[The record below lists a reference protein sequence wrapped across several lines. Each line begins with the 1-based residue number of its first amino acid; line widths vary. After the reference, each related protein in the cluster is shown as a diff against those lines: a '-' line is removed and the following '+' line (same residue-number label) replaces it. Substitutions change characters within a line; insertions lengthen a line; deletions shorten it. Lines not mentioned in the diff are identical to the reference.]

1 VRGRRRE
8 ERPEPAGNAVC
19 RAAFIERRARCKET
33 GMATA
38 QCMDFHQ
45 FNETYLHELRAQDV
59 TTEAHFVAY
68 FSKILHNKLRRRLMC
83 PEHIKDVQQET
94 LLRAWAAVRA
104 EGGIR
109 QPERFGAFV
118 SSVCNNILRESY
130 RSRART
136 KPLDDLQRDP
146 TDQSLTPDGM
156 LLAEETKM
164 QVRRVLAKL
173 PTKDQKILR
182 AVFFEQR
189 DKNEVCME
197 LGVSREYLRVLLH
210 RAKQQFVAEYKQ
222 MDAAPKRKA
231 MLIRMQPKAIRHAH
245 RARSADSTT
254 LRHCC

>member
-1 VRGRRRE
+1 MG
-8 ERPEPAGNAVC
+8 
-19 RAAFIERRARCKET
+19 
-33 GMATA
+33 TA
-38 QCMDFHQ
+38 QCLDFHQ
-45 FNETYLHELRAQDV
+45 FSESYIHELRAQDT

-68 FSKILHNKLRRRLMC
+68 FSRLLQNKLRRRLAC

-136 KPLDDLQRDP
+136 RALEDLQIDP
-146 TDQSLTPDGM
+146 ADQSMSPDGM
-156 LLAEETKM
+156 VLAAETKK
-164 QVRRVLAKL
+164 QVQEVLARLCVKDRKL
-173 PTKDQKILR
+173 LQ

-189 DKNEVCME
+189 DKDEVCRE

-210 RAKQQFVAEYKQ
+210 RAKQQFVTHYTHMSASPRRNVAIIRQ
-222 MDAAPKRKA
+222 SRKA
-231 MLIRMQPKAIRHAH
+231 
-245 RARSADSTT
+245 
-254 LRHCC
+254 

>member
-1 VRGRRRE
+1 
-8 ERPEPAGNAVC
+8 
-19 RAAFIERRARCKET
+19 
-33 GMATA
+33 MATA
-38 QCMDFHQ
+38 QCLDFHQ

-68 FSKILHNKLRRRLMC
+68 FSKILNNKLRRRLMC

-130 RSRART
+130 RSKSRM
-136 KPLDDLQRDP
+136 KPLEDLPRDP
-146 TDQSLTPDGM
+146 ADKSPAPDGM
-156 LLAEETKM
+156 LLAEETKA

-173 PTKDQKILR
+173 DLKDRKILH

-189 DKNEVCME
+189 DKNEVCRE
-197 LGVSREYLRVLLH
+197 LGVSREYLRVLLY
-210 RAKQQFVAEYKQ
+210 RAKQQFMAEYKQ
-222 MDAAPKRKA
+222 MESAPKNKIT
-231 MLIRMQPKAIRHAH
+231 LVQTQPKTGRQAH
-245 RARSADSTT
+245 RMRSAGSKTF
-254 LRHCC
+254 LRHC

>member
-1 VRGRRRE
+1 MG
-8 ERPEPAGNAVC
+8 
-19 RAAFIERRARCKET
+19 
-33 GMATA
+33 TA
-38 QCMDFHQ
+38 QCLDFHQ
-45 FNETYLHELRAQDV
+45 FSENYIHELRAQDT

-68 FSKILHNKLRRRLMC
+68 FSRLLQNKLRRRLAC

-136 KPLDDLQRDP
+136 RALEDLQIDP
-146 TDQSLTPDGM
+146 ADQSMSPDGM
-156 LLAEETKM
+156 VLVAETKK
-164 QVRRVLAKL
+164 QVQEVLARLGSKDRKL
-173 PTKDQKILR
+173 LQ

-189 DKNEVCME
+189 DKDEVCRE

-210 RAKQQFVAEYKQ
+210 RAKQQFMAEYTHVSASPRRSVAVMRQ
-222 MDAAPKRKA
+222 NRKA
-231 MLIRMQPKAIRHAH
+231 
-245 RARSADSTT
+245 
-254 LRHCC
+254 

>member
-1 VRGRRRE
+1 
-8 ERPEPAGNAVC
+8 
-19 RAAFIERRARCKET
+19 
-33 GMATA
+33 MATGHYL
-38 QCMDFHQ
+38 DFHQ
-45 FNETYLHELRAQDV
+45 FNETYLHELRALDV

-136 KPLDDLQRDP
+136 KPLGDLTSDP
-146 TDQSLTPDGM
+146 ADQSPAPDGM
-156 LLAEETKM
+156 LLAEETKL

-173 PTKDQKILR
+173 PPKDRNILR

-189 DKNEVCME
+189 DKNEVCRE

-210 RAKQQFVAEYKQ
+210 RAKQQFVAEYKHVGG
-222 MDAAPKRKA
+222 APKSKVT
-231 MLIRMQPKAIRHAH
+231 AIRTH
-245 RARSADSTT
+245 RKPATQSQSLRSAASATFP
-254 LRHCC
+254 RCC